1 MTRYRILKLTFISLF
16 FLINTSYSQVGQG
29 MNEELAIQHARK
41 IYIASLSEQA
51 GIYNGPEYI
60 GYPHRAQEGH
70 PFFLSSDVQKG
81 DIRYDG
87 ELYEAVPMWYDLV
100 RKEVVIQYAD
110 NFSKISLHKERLSDF
125 SISGHHFINIQSDSG
140 KSSLKSGIYDQIYNG
155 KSQILVQ
162 RFKSFLKDTKTGG
175 IWLNFSGEKTN
186 IFIRS
191 GEIYKSVS
199 SQKSVL
205 NALGKYEKEVLT
217 YLKQSKISFRKER
230 EKAIIVMAAYYDE
243 LNSRV

>member
-1 MTRYRILKLTFISLF
+1 MTRYSLLVLTFVSLF
-16 FLINTSYSQVGQG
+16 FLVNTSYSQVGKG

-41 IYIASLSEQA
+41 IYITSLSDQA

-87 ELYEAVPMWYDLV
+87 ELYEAVPMWYDLA

-110 NFSKISLHKERLSDF
+110 NFSKISLHKERVSDF
-125 SISGHHFINIQSDSG
+125 SISGHHFINIQSDSV
-140 KSSLKSGIYDQIYNG
+140 KSSLERGIYDQIYNG
-155 KSQILVQ
+155 KSQVLVQ
-162 RFKSFLKDTKTGG
+162 RSKSFLKDTNTDG
-175 IWLNFSGEKTN
+175 IRLNFSGEKAN

-205 NALGKYEKEVLT
+205 NALGKFEKEILAH
-217 YLKQSKISFRKER
+217 LKQGKIKFRNER
-230 EKAIIVMAAYYDE
+230 EKAIILIAAYYDQ
-243 LNSRV
+243 LNSRI

>member
-1 MTRYRILKLTFISLF
+1 MTRYSLLVLTFVSLF
-16 FLINTSYSQVGQG
+16 FLVNTSYSQVGKG

-87 ELYEAVPMWYDLV
+87 ELYEAVPMWYDLA

-110 NFSKISLHKERLSDF
+110 NFSKISLHKERVSDF

-140 KSSLKSGIYDQIYNG
+140 KSSLERGIYDQIYNG
-155 KSQILVQ
+155 KSQVLVQ
-162 RFKSFLKDTKTGG
+162 RSKSFLKDTNTDG
-175 IWLNFSGEKTN
+175 IRLNFSGEKAN

-205 NALGKYEKEVLT
+205 NALGKFEKEILAH
-217 YLKQSKISFRKER
+217 LKQGKIKFRNER
-230 EKAIIVMAAYYDE
+230 EKAIILIAAYYDQ
-243 LNSRV
+243 LNSRI

>member
-1 MTRYRILKLTFISLF
+1 MTRYSLLVLTFVSLF
-16 FLINTSYSQVGQG
+16 FLVNTSYSQVGKG
-29 MNEELAIQHARK
+29 MNEEFAIQHARK

-87 ELYEAVPMWYDLV
+87 ELYEAVPMWYDLA

-110 NFSKISLHKERLSDF
+110 NFSKISLHKERVSDF
-125 SISGHHFINIQSDSG
+125 SISGHHFINIQSDSV
-140 KSSLKSGIYDQIYNG
+140 KSSLERGIYDQIYNG
-155 KSQILVQ
+155 KSQVLVQ
-162 RFKSFLKDTKTGG
+162 RSKSFLKDTNTDG
-175 IWLNFSGEKTN
+175 IRLNFSGEKTN

-205 NALGKYEKEVLT
+205 NALGKFEKEILAH
-217 YLKQSKISFRKER
+217 LKQGKIKFRNER
-230 EKAIIVMAAYYDE
+230 EKAIILIAAYYDQ
-243 LNSRV
+243 LNSRI